1 MARKKRIGIIMGR
14 IYKPLNKKLLSG
26 ILEQARALGY
36 SAFVFTLNED
46 CSIEKVRNGER
57 NLFHA
62 LHFSQLDGIVFAP
75 YSFDSHFYSE
85 WLDDYLAENCDKPIV
100 RIGRETERFL
110 PVWYDDKEE
119 IAEIALHLIYGHGCR
134 KLLCLTGPEDS
145 LVARNRA
152 QGFLNAVASAG
163 LPVNEN
169 AVIYGDFWLYAAQ
182 KLAEEIAAGTRER
195 PDAVV
200 CANDTMAIALCDAMN
215 ALGISVPEDIL
226 VTGYDGTPDTLLH
239 IPAVTT
245 FQPPHEMLGRNAVCA
260 LYEAVSG
267 EHVQPIRIEKG
278 TLHCR
283 ESCGCRSPHEAFS
296 THDFTQII
304 PEEGILDCTVSAT
317 FYEAVSLHD
326 LVDRMFS
333 LRYKFMAD
341 KTIQTER
348 LFLCLCDDWDS
359 VTQTDGSR
367 TYRSAGY
374 SDTMYL
380 IGSEGSRLTFPLEE
394 MLPASL
400 DTDTLTTAFFM
411 PVHFQDQC
419 FGYIALEVEDCIDD
433 FNIHYIRFCREV
445 NNALKFLC
453 TQNVLKRLLYREKI
467 ARSRDD
473 LTGLYRFDTCKEIWT
488 ELQDHANAY
497 REQLYL
503 IVIAAGGLRHI
514 ENAAGSVESDR
525 YLASFADVLARCCSK
540 EKIFQLESRSFVIIG
555 SGREPEKNTAT
566 YLQQIRETAWNLCLS
581 DERKYMVYARTSVR
595 ILPAGTSLP
604 AEEAEAEIQKMLDT
618 LSDADQK
625 QLSEHLHD
633 TALFALR
640 REIYLHPEADW
651 NGELCSARLNI
662 SKSYFHK
669 LYLKVFGVS
678 FMQDLQQSRLNR
690 AKQLLVTTP
699 LLLPDIAERCGYDYY
714 NFMRFFKKEMG
725 MTPTQYRK
733 NKR

>member
-1 MARKKRIGIIMGR
+1 MTALARKKRIGIIIGR
-14 IYKPLNKKLLSG
+14 IYKQSNQKLLSG
-26 ILEQARALGY
+26 MLEQARALGY
-36 SAFVFTLNED
+36 STFVFTLNED
-46 CSIEKVRNGER
+46 CSIEKVRSGER

-62 LHFSQLDGIVFAP
+62 LSFSQLDGIIFVP
-75 YSFDSHFYSE
+75 YSFDSHFYSL
-85 WLDDYLAENCDKPIV
+85 WLDDYLEAHCDKPIV
-100 RIGRETERFL
+100 RIGRETERFIPL
-110 PVWYDDKEE
+110 WYDDQTEL
-119 IAEIALHLIYGHGCR
+119 AEIALHLIYGHGCR

-145 LVARNRA
+145 AVAQKRA
-152 QGFLNAVASAG
+152 QGFLDAMASAG
-163 LPVNEN
+163 LPEGD
-169 AVIYGDFWLYAAQ
+169 VIYGDFWLYAAQ
-182 KLAEEIAAGTRER
+182 QLAEEIAAGTRER
-195 PDAVV
+195 PDAIV
-200 CANDTMAIALCDAMN
+200 CANDTMAIALCDALN
-215 ALGISVPEDIL
+215 ALGISVPEDML
-226 VTGYDGTPDTLLH
+226 VTGYDGTP
-239 IPAVTT
+239 
-245 FQPPHEMLGRNAVCA
+245 EMLGRNAVCA
-260 LYEAVSG
+260 LYEAISG
-267 EHVQPIRIEKG
+267 KQVQPVRSEKG
-278 TLHCR
+278 TLLCR
-283 ESCGCRSPHEAFS
+283 ESCGCHAPHEPFS
-296 THDFTQII
+296 IHDLAQII

-359 VTQTDGSR
+359 VTQTNGSR
-367 TYRSAGY
+367 TYRAEGY

-394 MLPASL
+394 MLPESL
-400 DTDTLTTAFFM
+400 DTDALTTSFFM

-453 TQNVLKRLLYREKI
+453 TQNELKRLLYRGKI
-467 ARSRDD
+467 ASARDD
-473 LTGLYRFDTCKEIWT
+473 LTGLYRIDTCKEMWM
-488 ELQDHANAY
+488 ELQDRANAY

-514 ENAAGSVESDR
+514 ENAAGPVESDR
-525 YLASFADVLARCCSK
+525 YLASFADVLAKCCSSK
-540 EKIFQLESRSFVIIG
+540 EKIFQLEAKSFVILG
-555 SGREPEKNTAT
+555 SGREPEKQAET

-581 DERKYMVYARTSVR
+581 DERKYMVYAKTSVR
-595 ILPAGTSLP
+595 ILPAGTALH
-604 AEEAEAEIQKMLDT
+604 ADEAEAEIQKMLEK
-618 LSDADQK
+618 LSNSDQK

-640 REIYLHPEADW
+640 REIFLHPETDW
-651 NGELCSARLNI
+651 NGETCSRRLNI